1 VTIYKAAITALI
13 TIIAAITADLASAQ
27 EVNLPKTPLDQI
39 KERVARGLIHQ
50 KIILGRPAPAGAYPF
65 QVSMISASTKKGQEF
80 DGHFCGAT
88 FISPTWILTAAHCI
102 TEDGDV
108 ASPKSIEIYAGS
120 HNFRNGDR
128 IPVKS
133 IYRHPKYVDNF
144 IENDVALLQLVRAP
158 KAGTKYKAIDLI
170 EPSNEAAQTS
180 PGTSVTIIGWGTTEN
195 EQLSQVLQHTT
206 VKIVERAECNR
217 NILSKRAKDLDQDL
231 ADVEFKFRIAK
242 EKMSAVREAIKATIT
257 GNAGPIVTDSMI
269 CAGEANPSPTAEQ
282 VKDTCQGDSGGPLV
296 GKGPNGTPLQVG
308 IVSWG
313 EGCGVPTV
321 HGVYT
326 RLAKLT
332 DWVKTTARD

>member
-1 VTIYKAAITALI
+1 MIRRIAITALV
-13 TIIAAITADLASAQ
+13 TITAAMTAELASAQ
-27 EVNLPKTPLDQI
+27 EMNMPKTPLDQI
-39 KERVARGLIHQ
+39 KDRMARGLIRQ
-50 KIILGRPAPAGAYPF
+50 KIILGHPAPAGAYPF
-65 QVSMISASTKKGQEF
+65 QVSMVRASAKRGEEF

-102 TEDGDV
+102 TEDGKV
-108 ASPKSIEIYAGS
+108 TSPKSIDIYAGS
-120 HNFRNGDR
+120 QDFRNGER

-133 IYRHPKYVDNF
+133 IYRHPNFVDNF

-180 PGTSVTIIGWGTTEN
+180 PGTSVKIVGWGTTEN
-195 EQLSQVLQHTT
+195 DQLSQVLQHATI
-206 VKIVERAECNR
+206 KMVERAECNR
-217 NILSKRAKDLDQDL
+217 NILAKRAKELDQDL
-231 ADVEFKFRIAK
+231 ADIEFKFRIAR
-242 EKMSAVREAIKATIT
+242 EKMSSVRETIKKTIT
-257 GNAGPIVTDSMI
+257 SNAGTIVTESMI
-269 CAGEANPSPTAEQ
+269 CAGEPNPSATAEH

-296 GKGPNGTPLQVG
+296 GKGPNGTPVQVG

-326 RLAKLT
+326 RLGKFT
-332 DWVKTTARD
+332 DWVKSTARD